1 MASMSQNQKG
11 RDDVPSTLD
20 ADIKVLDRAKG
31 TCGVRPAQ
39 IAFDSASALL
49 TTIRV
54 RSHLFGGYEVRIH
67 VHSGL
72 RGRKAG
78 LLRTWEVLR
87 GRMQNPRPRIEGEGI
102 RRTQSV
108 STRGNRRVNYVS
120 WINDAQRVSLTDLS
134 IAEPRPRSRR
144 RSPSRVNEPRCPD
157 YSTRGAIRIRSRV
170 GNWTSS
176 GSFKSS
182 TYVKSVLP

>member
-1 MASMSQNQKG
+1 MASTSQNQKG
-11 RDDVPSTLD
+11 RDAVPSTLD
-20 ADIKVLDRAKG
+20 ADIKVLDRAKD

-134 IAEPRPRSRR
+134 IAEPRPPSRT

-176 GSFKSS
+176 GSVFH
-182 TYVKSVLP
+182 VR